1 MAPALCRLA
10 GAEAARVHGHDDAI
24 AARTD
29 AAPAECRGS
38 GPAVQTV
45 THAATALSQQAPS
58 LRRRPPQ
65 LLRSRP
71 APHLLRCTG
80 VRRQSHGG
88 TVHRPVPASGTAG
101 RLELDGHLPVHDRSG
116 PRGHDCP
123 LSRAQTAAHGTGRT
137 GPAGVHRAA
146 DGAGDESP
154 AQRRASPLPMRKLRV
169 LALVHDHLVPPADTT
184 GVDVTEAEWK
194 MEYDVIETLR
204 EIGHDVRVLGIH
216 DDLTGI
222 RAAAGAFKPHIVFN
236 LLEAFAGVT
245 TFDQNVV
252 SYLELLRLPY
262 TGCNPRG
269 LVLARDKALSKK
281 LLAYHR
287 IPVPEF
293 TVVRPG
299 RKPVLAKRLVF
310 PLIVKSVFF
319 EASAGISQ
327 ASVVENAEQ
336 LGRRVT
342 FIHEKL
348 GTAAIVEQFIDGR
361 ELYVGVIGNERLD
374 VLPPWEMSFAQMP
387 DNRWKIAT
395 ERVKWS
401 TQYQKKNGIMT
412 DRAKLDAPTIER
424 MQRMAKRA
432 YRALDL
438 SGYARIDVRRDED
451 GRIYVLEANP
461 NPNMAYGEDFTESAE
476 AHGISYERLLDR
488 LIALGLRWKPAR
500 TG

>member
-1 MAPALCRLA
+1 MK
-10 GAEAARVHGHDDAI
+10 
-24 AARTD
+24 
-29 AAPAECRGS
+29 
-38 GPAVQTV
+38 
-45 THAATALSQQAPS
+45 
-58 LRRRPPQ
+58 
-65 LLRSRP
+65 
-71 APHLLRCTG
+71 
-80 VRRQSHGG
+80 
-88 TVHRPVPASGTAG
+88 
-101 RLELDGHLPVHDRSG
+101 
-116 PRGHDCP
+116 
-123 LSRAQTAAHGTGRT
+123 
-137 GPAGVHRAA
+137 
-146 DGAGDESP
+146 
-154 AQRRASPLPMRKLRV
+154 KLRI
-169 LALVHDHLVPPADTT
+169 LALVHDHLVPPEDTT
-184 GVDVTEAEWK
+184 GIDILEAEWK

-204 EIGHDVRVLGIH
+204 EIGHEVRVLGIN
-216 DDLTGI
+216 DNLGGI
-222 RAAAGAFKPHIVFN
+222 RPTVGLFKPHIVFN
-236 LLEAFAGVT
+236 LMEAFAGVT

-252 SYLELLRLPY
+252 SYLELLGLPY

-269 LVLARDKALSKK
+269 LILARDKALSKK

-287 IPVPEF
+287 IRVPEF

-299 RKPVLAKRLVF
+299 RKVALPKRLTF
-310 PLIVKSVFF
+310 PLIVKSLFF
-319 EASAGISQ
+319 EASTGISQ
-327 ASVVENAEQ
+327 ASVVENYEQ
-336 LGRRVT
+336 LAKRAT

-438 SGYARIDVRRDED
+438 SGYARIDVRMDED